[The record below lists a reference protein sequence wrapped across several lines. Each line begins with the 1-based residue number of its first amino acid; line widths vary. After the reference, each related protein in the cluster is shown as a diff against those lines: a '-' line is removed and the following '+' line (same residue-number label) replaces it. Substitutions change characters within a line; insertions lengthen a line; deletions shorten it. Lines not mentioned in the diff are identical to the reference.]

1 MLNSIFNLLKD
12 SKPFLI
18 SIETKGKK
26 IFRGNL
32 TFIEE
37 NMNCILENAILIDQN
52 GKLSKFKS
60 VFLRGSNIK
69 IFIIPD
75 VLKKYSIIANLN

>member
-1 MLNSIFNLLKD
+1 
-12 SKPFLI
+12 
-18 SIETKGKK
+18 
-26 IFRGNL
+26 
-32 TFIEE
+32 
-37 NMNCILENAILIDQN
+37 MNCILENTILIDQD

-75 VLKKYSIIANLN
+75 VLGGTPYV